1 MEPAR
6 AANLVTSLRTSY
18 AVPHGRREHTE
29 LVVSSRPSH
38 QSFNLCANLVAKR
51 RTRHLR
57 SQRAQMLEGRPIAGE
72 AYANANIV
80 VDMPCCR
87 APLVPW
93 APTSPPPPPRGHYTA
108 SVSRPR
114 AADNPISALSC
125 LLVHTSSIEADCV
138 IAREAEQLVQRFA
151 RFECGRDRKGGLLI
165 QPKQGIEPSRLA
177 HGNELHVGKDQ
188 GSGLA
193 QL

>member
-1 MEPAR
+1 MPYR
-6 AANLVTSLRTSY
+6 TGGRSTPSLSFRQDLHIN
-18 AVPHGRREHTE
+18 AVIGT
-29 LVVSSRPSH
+29 
-38 QSFNLCANLVAKR
+38 FNLCANLVAKR
-51 RTRHLR
+51 RSRHLR
-57 SQRAQMLEGRPIAGE
+57 TQRAAEMLEGRPITGD
-72 AYANANIV
+72 AYANANTV